1 MRKKAEK
8 FKQDRKK
15 VKVKKREAGKILTT
29 LQ

>member
-15 VKVKKREAGKILTT
+15 VKGKKREAGKILTT